1 MAMARQKEEEKFR
14 GIFER
19 PAGSGVWWIVY
30 YADGVRHREKV
41 GRRGD
46 AIKLYQIRKAD
57 SLRGKKLPELQ
68 PSKVVRFGDLSA
80 MAVEHAKTHLKTTH
94 DYVAKDLVLREPF
107 GERPADSMTPQEI
120 DQFLSKHCKT
130 AATAN
135 RYRAYFSLCY
145 RLGMENGKTTVNP
158 ARLVRMRTEHNAR
171 MRFLSR
177 DEYTKLLD
185 IIRRNNPEQA
195 PAFIVSVY
203 TGMRWGEQFSLE
215 WGQVDLKRKVIRLTK
230 TKNGS
235 ARNVPLNSI
244 ALDTLTGQRAAVPHD
259 AGDPVFPRPG
269 PRSDCRW
276 WFAPALT
283 EAKITDYTWHNNR
296 HTFCS
301 WLAMAGVSTKEIQV
315 LAGHK
320 TITMAARY
328 AHLSPEATASAS
340 ERLVMA

>member
-1 MAMARQKEEEKFR
+1 
-14 GIFER
+14 
-19 PAGSGVWWIVY
+19 
-30 YADGVRHREKV
+30 
-41 GRRGD
+41 
-46 AIKLYQIRKAD
+46 
-57 SLRGKKLPELQ
+57 
-68 PSKVVRFGDLSA
+68 

-107 GERPADSMTPQEI
+107 GERPADAVTPQEI

-130 AATAN
+130 PATAN

-145 RLGMENGKTTVNP
+145 RLGMENGKTAVNP
-158 ARLVRMRTEHNAR
+158 ARLVRARTEHNAR

-177 DEYTKLLD
+177 DEYKNLLG
-185 IIRRNNPEQA
+185 IIQRDNPEQVA
-195 PAFIVSVY
+195 AFAVSVY
-203 TGMRWGEQFSLE
+203 TGMRWGEQFSLTWE
-215 WGQVDLKRKVIRLTK
+215 QVDLKRKMIRLTK

-244 ALDTLTGQRAAVPHD
+244 ALDALTKQREAVPHD
-259 AGDPVFPRPG
+259 AGKPVFPRPG

-276 WFAPALT
+276 WFEPALI

-340 ERLVMA
+340 ERLVTA